1 MQQNPAQARISIS
14 KEAAEARFT
23 KEELAKIQKEFER
36 LSKDN
41 VIGKRKLLEYFRLTD
56 VSETYLSNEIFFMIK
71 NSSVINSPIDY
82 SKFITFDSTV
92 AKGSREEK
100 LSLLYTFFD
109 KSVDSKISKD
119 DLKAHISG
127 TILSMQQ
134 VQFDI
139 DDIEKLKL

>member
-82 SKFITFDSTV
+82 NKFITFVSTI
-92 AKGSREEK
+92 AKGNREEK

-127 TILSMQQ
+127 TILSMQ
-134 VQFDI
+134 
-139 DDIEKLKL
+139 

>member
-82 SKFITFDSTV
+82 SKFITFVSTV
-92 AKGSREEK
+92 AKGNREEK

-134 VQFDI
+134 VQFDV

>member
-1 MQQNPAQARISIS
+1 M
-14 KEAAEARFT
+14 
-23 KEELAKIQKEFER
+23 
-36 LSKDN
+36 SKDN

-82 SKFITFDSTV
+82 SKFITFVSIV
-92 AKGSREEK
+92 AKGTREEK
-100 LSLLYTFFD
+100 LSLFYTFFD
-109 KSVDSKISKD
+109 KSKESKISKD

-134 VQFDI
+134 VQFDV
-139 DDIEKLKL
+139 DEIEKLKLQVAQAQEPEIEKALSAMVEEIFT

>member
-1 MQQNPAQARISIS
+1 
-14 KEAAEARFT
+14 
-23 KEELAKIQKEFER
+23 
-36 LSKDN
+36 
-41 VIGKRKLLEYFRLTD
+41 
-56 VSETYLSNEIFFMIK
+56 MIK

-82 SKFITFDSTV
+82 SKFITFVSTV
-92 AKGSREEK
+92 AKGNREEK

-134 VQFDI
+134 V
-139 DDIEKLKL
+139 

>member
-82 SKFITFDSTV
+82 SKFITFVSTV